1 MTETEETPWSYH
13 FTGRVHPERT
23 YLSLSGLSFQ
33 VKIPS
38 LGLNGNLTLSI
49 LEGQLSI
56 NIACEDEIQ
65 DLFSLRN
72 VARTFAQNLVDV
84 LGYTWGRAYEVEIT
98 AVLPSNGKH
107 LVFGVGDAVLE
118 NAVADRPLP
127 IEVLLEL
134 SASNIWLRRALGEL
148 RRSISEPDDTGFH
161 CQRAIE
167 SIRRHFQEEKNEK
180 HGWQTMRAALNLSE
194 ETLRILNEFG
204 DPQRHG
210 DVILMT
216 YDMRTRDMSLAW
228 KVVDRFVVLLN
239 SEKKSLPKDEFPIL
253 YPPTSNR
260 VLF

>member
-1 MTETEETPWSYH
+1 MSESKETLWSYH

-23 YLSLSGLSFQ
+23 YVTLDGLSFR
-33 VKIPS
+33 VEVPP
-38 LGLNGNLTLSI
+38 LGLIGNLTLSI

-56 NIACEDEIQ
+56 NISCGSEIQ
-65 DLFSLRN
+65 DLSSLRN
-72 VARTFAQNLVDV
+72 VAQSFAQNLVDV

-98 AVLPSNGKH
+98 AVLPSNGRH

-118 NAVADRPLP
+118 NAVVDRPLP
-127 IEVLLEL
+127 IEDLLPL

-167 SIRRHFQEEKNEK
+167 SLRRHFQEEKSEK
-180 HGWQTMRAALNLSE
+180 HGWQAMRRALNLSE
-194 ETLRILNEFG
+194 ETLKILNEFG

-228 KVVDRFVVLLN
+228 KVVDRFVVLLHRA
-239 SEKKSLPKDEFPIL
+239 EKGLPMDEFP
-253 YPPTSNR
+253 
-260 VLF
+260 VL